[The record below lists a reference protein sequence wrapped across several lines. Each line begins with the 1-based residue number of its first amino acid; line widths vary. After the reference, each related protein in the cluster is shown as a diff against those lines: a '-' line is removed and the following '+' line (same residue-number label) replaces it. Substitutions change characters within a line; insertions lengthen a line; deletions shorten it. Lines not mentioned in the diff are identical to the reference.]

1 VLIDWD
7 WESFLSF
14 KEDLPENIQVF
25 GLLVKDDVGDS
36 LMVVSRKES
45 QRRGE

>member
-1 VLIDWD
+1 LGKLFDG
-7 WESFLSF
+7 SF